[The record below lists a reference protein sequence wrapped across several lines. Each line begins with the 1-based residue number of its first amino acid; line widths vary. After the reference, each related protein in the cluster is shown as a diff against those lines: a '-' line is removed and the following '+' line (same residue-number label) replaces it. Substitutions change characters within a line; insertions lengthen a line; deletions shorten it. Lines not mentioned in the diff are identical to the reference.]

1 MAVDIFA
8 YPFGFE
14 IKHGYDNGEP
24 IQGSIFVRHP
34 HMYTTKNNKIKKTWV
49 RLEEFIPET
58 CEAINL
64 YCNTDDTPLDQIMNV
79 VSYAHHIGA
88 ALTIHTYDS
97 SKLEGIEDW
106 GKINNNIKFN
116 VDIVF

>member
-1 MAVDIFA
+1 MTVNIFA

-14 IKHGYDNGEP
+14 IDHGYSYGKPVRGP
-24 IQGSIFVRHP
+24 I
-34 HMYTTKNNKIKKTWV
+34 YTRYYKYMEGNKIKRRPINLK
-49 RLEEFIPET
+49 EFIPET

-64 YCNTDDTPLDQIMNV
+64 YCDTDDTPLDQIMNV

-97 SKLEGIEDW
+97 SKLERIDDW
-106 GKINNNIKFN
+106 SKINNNIKFN